1 VVNEKLNKQVE
12 GLEKLEQR
20 VSKSVIPLFQSLPY
34 YSMVFMALLL
44 VGIFQFAGVGFDPA
58 KVREWQFWVPVF
70 IISVSIFIIFTS
82 TAKEYQQKYMAQDTY
97 ILTVKASM
105 NERVKGKSFLK
116 LPEFLANKNLT
127 LRIEKWKEILSIEER
142 RVDKK
147 ASEDDLYIYTKGTQQ
162 ERLDNEYCRKKADI
176 NARGSDEYIA
186 KHIVYI
192 KMKVL
197 QYTMAM
203 VLADISM
210 DGQSAFLKNENAE
223 ITKSAIY
230 KVIARMA
237 FSASLGTL
245 ILTTNAINIDTMIKL
260 IGNLFILVA
269 TFFDAVLLGKVI
281 VETIVKARYTER
293 LQLLDEYFEWHKKE
307 DKI

>member
-1 VVNEKLNKQVE
+1 MVNEKLNKQVE

-44 VGIFQFAGVGFDPA
+44 VGVFQFAGVGFDPA

-97 ILTVKASM
+97 ISTVKASM
-105 NERVKGKSFLK
+105 NERVKGKSFLR

-127 LRIEKWKEILSIEER
+127 LRIEKWKELLSIEER

-210 DGQSAFLKNENAE
+210 DGQSAFLKNENVE

>member
-12 GLEKLEQR
+12 GLEKLERR

-44 VGIFQFAGVGFDPA
+44 VGVFQFAGVGFDPA

-97 ILTVKASM
+97 ISTVKASM
-105 NERVKGKSFLK
+105 NERVKGKSFLR

-127 LRIEKWKEILSIEER
+127 LRIEKWKELLSIEER
-142 RVDKK
+142 RLDKK

-210 DGQSAFLKNENAE
+210 DGQSAFLKNENVE

-245 ILTTNAINIDTMIKL
+245 ILTTNTINIDTMIKL

>member
-1 VVNEKLNKQVE
+1 MVNEKLNKQVE

>member
-44 VGIFQFAGVGFDPA
+44 VGVFQFAGVGFDPA

-97 ILTVKASM
+97 ISTVKASM
-105 NERVKGKSFLK
+105 NERVKGKSFLR

-127 LRIEKWKEILSIEER
+127 LRIEKWKELLSIEER

-210 DGQSAFLKNENAE
+210 DGQSAFLKNENVE

>member
-1 VVNEKLNKQVE
+1 VVNEKLGKQVE
-12 GLEKLEQR
+12 GMDKLQQK
-20 VSKSVIPLFQSLPY
+20 VNKSLIPLFQSLPY

-44 VGIFQFAGVGFDPA
+44 VGVFQFAGVGFDPA
-58 KVREWQFWVPVF
+58 KVREWEFWLPVF
-70 IISVSIFIIFTS
+70 IVSVSIFIIFTS

-97 ILTVKASM
+97 ISTVKATM
-105 NERVKGKSFLK
+105 NERVKGKSFIR

-127 LRIEKWKEILSIEER
+127 LRIERWKEILSREER

-147 ASEDDLYIYTKGTQQ
+147 ATEDDLYIYTKGTQQ
-162 ERLDNEYCRKKADI
+162 ERLDNEYSRKKADI
-176 NARGSDEYIA
+176 AYRRSDEYIA

-192 KMKVL
+192 EMKVL

-203 VLADISM
+203 VLADITM
-210 DGQSAFLKNENAE
+210 DNQSAFLKSENSE
-223 ITKSAIY
+223 ILKQATY

-237 FSASLGTL
+237 FSAALGTL

-293 LQLLDEYFEWHKKE
+293 LQLLDEYFEWNKKE

>member
-1 VVNEKLNKQVE
+1 MVNEKLNKQVE
-12 GLEKLEQR
+12 GLEKLERR

-44 VGIFQFAGVGFDPA
+44 VGVFQFAGVGFDPA

-97 ILTVKASM
+97 ISTVKASM
-105 NERVKGKSFLK
+105 NERVKGKSFLR

-127 LRIEKWKEILSIEER
+127 LRIEKWKELLSIEER
-142 RVDKK
+142 RLDKK

-210 DGQSAFLKNENAE
+210 DGQSAFLKNENVE

-245 ILTTNAINIDTMIKL
+245 ILTTNTINIDTMIKL